1 MNPDLLTSVACAL
14 FDDDDNMQEL
24 FLRFSEFPPLC
35 VSISIM
41 ANLFEIVDQYQN
53 YVPEYLPFFFS
64 SRF

>member
-35 VSISIM
+35 VSISII
-41 ANLFEIVDQYQN
+41 ANR
-53 YVPEYLPFFFS
+53 S
-64 SRF
+64 K